1 MRTSNFFGKK
11 VVVAN
16 FAMAIFGWGIGF
28 LWAAN
33 IHVCRHPLIM
43 FNASNLGNRSSL
55 RKSRVASFVINV
67 YIVCIDYEL
76 TVRKT

>member
-43 FNASNLGNRSSL
+43 FNASNFGQ
-55 RKSRVASFVINV
+55 
-67 YIVCIDYEL
+67 
-76 TVRKT
+76 